1 MKKYIIISILFLAC
15 TCSSLSATEALE
27 TTLETSTS
35 AEGKQSVVA
44 EVSESIDPTPAVSQD
59 VTTDHQVAIK
69 DKKTI
74 ISSLKPI
81 LRQVKEGTIQLLVA
95 GKDIAVDV
103 FTKDNLIHVM
113 AHVCGAVFLL
123 IIFTCDVLYSAFQ
136 TIKWFLLS
144 ISTLPR

>member
-15 TCSSLSATEALE
+15 TCSPLSATDALE
-27 TTLETSTS
+27 TTLETSADGT
-35 AEGKQSVVA
+35 QSVVA

-69 DKKTI
+69 DKKTF